1 MENKLKHLEFIQ
13 NVINRMANTSFLL
26 KGWSIT
32 IIAAL
37 FAFSAKE
44 GSIAVLW
51 LGVLLTLV
59 FWFLDSYFLW
69 QERLFRS
76 LYDHVRNLKEEDID
90 FAMNHMQFAAERK
103 WYSTSFSLTL
113 WPFYLVAAVAQLVF
127 IASLAC

>member
-32 IIAAL
+32 IVAAL

-44 GSIAVLW
+44 GSNAVLW
-51 LGVLLTLV
+51 LAVQLTLV
-59 FWFLDSYFLW
+59 YWYLDSYFLW

-103 WYSTSFSLTL
+103 WYATSFSLTL